1 MLILRHTWLD
11 LSSREPITRS
21 IELPC
26 RAYATAFSQVGL
38 LLDKPFTLIAFEKPI
53 TSNCLINNK
62 LLMCN
67 QDNSFTLEKK
77 NMANTVDQC
86 IRKWDKLVA
95 KFKQVEDNN
104 KQTGKARQT
113 CKFYDSLQECIGESR
128 KVNPS
133 YTFDVARVAS
143 SSSSQSDSNAECD
156 DNGDE
161 LEDDESGNSL
171 EGAKNGNK
179 RVRKRKSH
187 SSAAEMLTFLQSYSE
202 KREKVEEEKI
212 SLLREMQKEKK
223 EFFGQ
228 LLDVLK
234 KK

>member
-1 MLILRHTWLD
+1 MLSVDAATETESPESLQKWDDKHVRL
-11 LSSREPITRS
+11 L
-21 IELPC
+21 IES
-26 RAYATAFSQVGL
+26 YGQFKHL
-38 LLDKPFTLIAFEKPI
+38 LKKGKTTKKDVFQKIYNHFNE
-53 TSNCLINNK
+53 TSEYK
-62 LLMCN
+62 V
-67 QDNSFTLEKK
+67 
-77 NMANTVDQC
+77 TVDQC

-143 SSSSQSDSNAECD
+143 SSFARAASSSPSQSDSTAECD

-161 LEDDESGNSL
+161 LEDDEGGNSL

-212 SLLREMQKEKK
+212 SLLKEMQKEKK
-223 EFFGQ
+223 ELFGQ